1 MKNNVPLF
9 LKFLN
14 QGSPPY
20 ESETKGEPWDAP
32 CQLQNFIIWE
42 APFLL
47 LEGPLSKNPCILF
60 EKSGWKGERGGGR
73 GTRQKGYFVD
83 IFFSS
88 FVMK

>member
-1 MKNNVPLF
+1 MVRLAAAM
-9 LKFLN
+9 
-14 QGSPPY
+14 S
-20 ESETKGEPWDAP
+20 AP

-60 EKSGWKGERGGGR
+60 EKSGWKGERR

-83 IFFSS
+83 IFFIFCDEIVLTFKKSITLT
-88 FVMK
+88 